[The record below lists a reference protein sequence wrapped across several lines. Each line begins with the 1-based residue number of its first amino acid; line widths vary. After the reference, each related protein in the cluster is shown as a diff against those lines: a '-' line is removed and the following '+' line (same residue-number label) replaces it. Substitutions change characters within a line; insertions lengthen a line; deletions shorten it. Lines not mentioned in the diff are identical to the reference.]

1 MAQLIDGKLISQ
13 QIKDELKRFYAI
25 KLLESDDKIVEQ
37 MASVPDVS
45 SEISSLEETFEQ
57 IETIIKQ
64 LESPEVTLDDSFR
77 LYQAGVEKLKTCN
90 LLLDTVEKK
99 MQVMQTDGSLA
110 DFE

>member
-1 MAQLIDGKLISQ
+1 MSEE
-13 QIKDELKRFYAI
+13 QIKQN
-25 KLLESDDKIVEQ
+25 V
-37 MASVPDVS
+37 
-45 SEISSLEETFEQ
+45 SLEETFEQ

-77 LYQAGVEKLKTCN
+77 LYQAGVEKLKMCN

-99 MQVMQTDGSLA
+99 MQVMQADGSLA

>member
-1 MAQLIDGKLISQ
+1 MS
-13 QIKDELKRFYAI
+13 E
-25 KLLESDDKIVEQ
+25 EQ
-37 MASVPDVS
+37 TKQNV
-45 SEISSLEETFEQ
+45 SLEETFEQ

-77 LYQAGVEKLKTCN
+77 LYQAGVEKLKTCK

>member
-1 MAQLIDGKLISQ
+1 MLFRSYLTMS
-13 QIKDELKRFYAI
+13 E
-25 KLLESDDKIVEQ
+25 EQ
-37 MASVPDVS
+37 TKQNV
-45 SEISSLEETFEQ
+45 SLEETFEQ

>member
-1 MAQLIDGKLISQ
+1 MS
-13 QIKDELKRFYAI
+13 E
-25 KLLESDDKIVEQ
+25 EQ
-37 MASVPDVS
+37 TKQNV
-45 SEISSLEETFEQ
+45 SLEETFEQ

-77 LYQAGVEKLKTCN
+77 LYQAGVEKLKMCN

-99 MQVMQTDGSLA
+99 MQVMQAVGSLA

>member
-1 MAQLIDGKLISQ
+1 MS
-13 QIKDELKRFYAI
+13 E
-25 KLLESDDKIVEQ
+25 EQ
-37 MASVPDVS
+37 TKQNV
-45 SEISSLEETFEQ
+45 SLEETFDDDVESII

>member
-1 MAQLIDGKLISQ
+1 MS
-13 QIKDELKRFYAI
+13 E
-25 KLLESDDKIVEQ
+25 EQ
-37 MASVPDVS
+37 TKQNV
-45 SEISSLEETFEQ
+45 SLEETFEQ

-99 MQVMQTDGSLA
+99 MQVMQNKLEWKKEQQSWILEQR
-110 DFE
+110 FRQE

>member
-1 MAQLIDGKLISQ
+1 MS
-13 QIKDELKRFYAI
+13 E
-25 KLLESDDKIVEQ
+25 EQ
-37 MASVPDVS
+37 TKQNVS
-45 SEISSLEETFEQ
+45 MEETFEQ

-77 LYQAGVEKLKTCN
+77 LYQAGVEKLKMCN

-99 MQVMQTDGSLA
+99 MQVMQADGSLA

>member
-1 MAQLIDGKLISQ
+1 MS
-13 QIKDELKRFYAI
+13 E
-25 KLLESDDKIVEQ
+25 EQ
-37 MASVPDVS
+37 TKQNV
-45 SEISSLEETFEQ
+45 SLEETFEQ

-77 LYQAGVEKLKTCN
+77 LYQAGVEKLKICN

>member
-1 MAQLIDGKLISQ
+1 MS
-13 QIKDELKRFYAI
+13 E
-25 KLLESDDKIVEQ
+25 EQ
-37 MASVPDVS
+37 TKQNV
-45 SEISSLEETFEQ
+45 SLEETFEQ

-64 LESPEVTLDDSFR
+64 LESPEVEVTLDDSFR

-99 MQVMQTDGSLA
+99 MQVMQADGSLA